1 MDQINLLI
9 QKYNIPTEDNEQN
22 ISLSNEDSYYYLDPN
37 TEKNNNNLST
47 INSEKI
53 ELENSLIDYNQTNN
67 NFNNI
72 NTNLLETENFDNNK
86 KKNLSENYIYNKT
99 MSNNNNLIKNSSII

>member
-37 TEKNNNNLST
+37 TEKT
-47 INSEKI
+47 YWVAK
-53 ELENSLIDYNQTNN
+53 
-67 NFNNI
+67 
-72 NTNLLETENFDNNK
+72 
-86 KKNLSENYIYNKT
+86 
-99 MSNNNNLIKNSSII
+99 